1 MGNVIIDRTNTIPA
15 TSDSDSLYF
24 ASGGVDV
31 DTGLDL
37 SGLTTGLTAVYV
49 SDQWYANIG
58 TPSSS
63 LKADIDAA
71 AGSVFRYGAGGGA
84 CWYTPTGGSSVATLV
99 RNVKNGTLT
108 LNGTGTVTRL
118 ESMSGQTI
126 VGANVAATNIHIAGG
141 VVDLQGTAGTAPTTI
156 EIAGGSFKTRRGATT
171 MTQWGG
177 SVFIDAATNAITTL
191 TMTGGVL
198 NIAQS
203 GTITTFNFIAGDANS
218 ISIARPITITNT
230 VIWASVRNA
239 SKFVNHPLITFSN
252 APTHRIDKV

>member
-84 CWYTPTGGSSVATLV
+84 CWYTPTGGSSIATLV
-99 RNVKNGTLT
+99 RNVKNGT
-108 LNGTGTVTRL
+108 
-118 ESMSGQTI
+118 
-126 VGANVAATNIHIAGG
+126 
-141 VVDLQGTAGTAPTTI
+141 
-156 EIAGGSFKTRRGATT
+156 
-171 MTQWGG
+171 
-177 SVFIDAATNAITTL
+177 
-191 TMTGGVL
+191 
-198 NIAQS
+198 
-203 GTITTFNFIAGDANS
+203 
-218 ISIARPITITNT
+218 
-230 VIWASVRNA
+230 
-239 SKFVNHPLITFSN
+239 
-252 APTHRIDKV
+252 